1 MTGRSQAPAPQRHPL
16 ARRPETHSSARRNGG
31 RTRRLDRD
39 RVWVVSEGLPSK
51 MPVLTA
57 EIEVI
62 ETYFGA
68 LLDELL
74 AGHAGDRPG
83 LPIVGSSG
91 TLRRKEEPE

>member
-1 MTGRSQAPAPQRHPL
+1 MTKRSEAAASRSRPL
-16 ARRPETHSSARRNGG
+16 ARRPETRSSARRNSG

-39 RVWVVSEGLPSK
+39 RVWVVSDELPSK
-51 MPVLTA
+51 IPVLPA

-74 AGHAGDRPG
+74 AGHTGSEPG
-83 LPIVGSSG
+83 LPIAGSSG
-91 TLRRKEEPE
+91 TLPGKEEPE